1 MICTTCVKFFT
12 RNPNVTMKNFYLLFI
27 LFYFPVVGQE
37 IVTKVSVDN
46 REIIE
51 ESEKFFFEN
60 LIDNKLTLDFKFVT
74 IGDKLFNLKDSIL
87 LEKHSK
93 YSFFKQP
100 NNEFVT
106 NFSTY
111 LLDNL
116 FKTKETNVL
125 KNIKYILK
133 FSSNELY
140 NFFIIKEG
148 LKIDKYTL
156 EISSPYKQS
165 LYKKEIRK
173 IYFDKSGLIEKVE
186 ELVESKYKP
195 DTLQLNRL
203 TTFVYSKGLIKEKVI
218 EHRNIHSG
226 FITQKDIFK
235 FDNFGKLTEVLKET
249 YKDDKMNLKTR
260 TIGTYYKYEKNNLIE
275 IKSIMIEKNL
285 TISGYEIKYNT
296 NNIEVNPII
305 SRQNSYRY
313 TLSK

>member
-1 MICTTCVKFFT
+1 
-12 RNPNVTMKNFYLLFI
+12 MKNFFLFFI
-27 LFYFPVVGQE
+27 LLNFSVLGQE
-37 IVTKVSVDN
+37 IVTKVSTNN
-46 REIIE
+46 RKIIE

-60 LIDNKLTLDFKFVT
+60 LIDNKLNIDFKFVT
-74 IGDKLFNLKDSIL
+74 IDDKLFNLKDSIL
-87 LEKHSK
+87 LEKHAK
-93 YSFFKQP
+93 YSYFKQP
-100 NNEFVT
+100 NNKFVN
-106 NFSTY
+106 NFSTD

-125 KNIKYILK
+125 KNIKYILE

-140 NFFIIKEG
+140 DFYIIKEG

-156 EISSPYKQS
+156 EISSPYRQT

-195 DTLQLNRL
+195 DALQLNKL
-203 TTFVYSKGLIKEKVI
+203 TTFLYSKGLIKEKVI

-226 FITQKDIFK
+226 FTTQKDIFK
-235 FDNFGKLTEVLKET
+235 FDNLGKLTEVLKET
-249 YKDDKMNLKTR
+249 YNDDKMNLKTR

-285 TISGYEIKYNT
+285 TLSGYEIKYNT
-296 NNIEVNPII
+296 NNIEVNPLN